1 MQNCEQTFWRDEE
14 WKQLLSHN
22 KRLCR
27 ALEAQAARLIEVE
40 RENRRLQAIIGPLEQ
55 ENRQLRDRQDAAV
68 RALAA

>member
-40 RENRRLQAIIGPLEQ
+40 RENRRLQATIGPLEL
-55 ENRQLRDRQDAAV
+55 ENRKLRDRQDATAK
-68 RALAA
+68 ALAA